1 MILLLNKN
9 PTSHVIWKNLV
20 SRNFSKIEKMSLGAA
35 LRSSASFET
44 ILSEKYAQ
52 LFELLSG
59 KDMEKPSKYTKFC
72 FFFRKNLVTHNL
84 LGFSILKLIFSTY
97 LIVPLS

>member
-1 MILLLNKN
+1 
-9 PTSHVIWKNLV
+9 
-20 SRNFSKIEKMSLGAA
+20 MSLGAA

-59 KDMEKPSKYTKFC
+59 KDMEKLSKYTKFC